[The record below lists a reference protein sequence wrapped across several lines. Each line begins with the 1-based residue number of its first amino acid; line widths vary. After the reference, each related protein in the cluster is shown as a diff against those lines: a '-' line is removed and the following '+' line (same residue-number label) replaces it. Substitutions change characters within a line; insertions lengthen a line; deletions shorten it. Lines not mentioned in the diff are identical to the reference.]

1 MIRMIKMIKVI
12 RMIKGSL
19 ALDRRRKVGSSLPS
33 HQSKQVLGI
42 RRQCSHLHLP
52 LPLVHSPLQRWHS
65 LHHHW
70 SHSPT
75 QSSGDIWEGVR
86 LSNHCSL
93 CVANSIALVQSFKHR
108 LQLFLEHQSLFLRL
122 SSGFLSWIRS
132 VVQSLQCKLLLPRRE
147 RRKLE
152 ARLLPGMAQLCL
164 KTVQVVRPFRGEVMI
179 RVMPGRAGADKEKQA
194 SQQSPHHRRQLSLQQ
209 VCKPHRISWAAILV
223 VCCSKQGARPEA
235 TPM

>member
-75 QSSGDIWEGVR
+75 QSSGSSGAGSDTFVQIEPAFCHQQER
-86 LSNHCSL
+86 LSFL
-93 CVANSIALVQSFKHR
+93 LVELELVTRIPGLLISGAFFTFFRSASVCAAEGSSVKR
-108 LQLFLEHQSLFLRL
+108 L
-122 SSGFLSWIRS
+122 G
-132 VVQSLQCKLLLPRRE
+132 V
-147 RRKLE
+147 
-152 ARLLPGMAQLCL
+152 
-164 KTVQVVRPFRGEVMI
+164 
-179 RVMPGRAGADKEKQA
+179 
-194 SQQSPHHRRQLSLQQ
+194 
-209 VCKPHRISWAAILV
+209 KP
-223 VCCSKQGARPEA
+223 E
-235 TPM
+235 